1 MTEREI
7 FVEAYQEPDPDARR
21 ALLDRSCGSDRAL
34 RDRVEALLRRAE
46 EADGFL
52 EPPDEGRSPPGP

>member
-34 RDRVEALLRRAE
+34 RDRVEALLLKA
-46 EADGFL
+46 AQAGKFL
-52 EPPDEGRSPPGP
+52 EPPDQGRCPPSP